1 MCFLP
6 SGRRLPRQSRPLRSR
21 LIRASRTVGTSL
33 KIPPRQTVCRRRET
47 VPPQRACLPS
57 RARSCCSRPGCC
69 AEPAGRVPLVKAGSA
84 GRAPRAQVGA
94 FAAAAV
100 RAGSRR
106 TPRMRQQPGSLKRMA
121 GTARA
126 TAQGGRAHIARPRR
140 VQPARA
146 PAQGERTARGIVLAL
161 RRRLCYTLF
170 QRGAEGAPAGRGTQM
185 MASSNML
192 ANTVHA
198 AAIVLLSL
206 DELLRGAAT
215 R

>member
-1 MCFLP
+1 MCLLP

-33 KIPPRQTVCRRRET
+33 KIPPPQTVCRRRET
-47 VPPQRACLPS
+47 APPQRACLPS

-69 AEPAGRVPLVKAGSA
+69 AEPAGRVPLVKAESV
-84 GRAPRAQVGA
+84 GRGPRAQVGA

-100 RAGSRR
+100 RAGSCR

-126 TAQGGRAHIARPRR
+126 
-140 VQPARA
+140 
-146 PAQGERTARGIVLAL
+146 PAQGASPHRATATGSACPRARTGGAHRSRDCARPAPP
-161 RRRLCYTLF
+161 TLLHSVPT
-170 QRGAEGAPAGRGTQM
+170 RCRRGTSRERDARM
-185 MASSNML
+185 MASSDML
-192 ANTVHA
+192 ARTASA
-198 AAIVLLSL
+198 AAIVLLTL